1 MLVVC
6 HQWDK
11 SLLDHTKTSKL
22 TQLTIFVHKIGI
34 DLGGTKIEGILLDE
48 KYNTIQRKRIE
59 THQENGYDS
68 IVKSIISLIKELKA
82 KTGEETS
89 VGICTP
95 GFTDDNS
102 GLIKNSNT
110 KCLQEMP
117 LKNDIENGLGHKII
131 MENDANCFALA
142 ESLLG
147 SAKGYDVVFGV
158 IMGTGVGGGI
168 VINGTLHKGSTNI
181 AGEWGHHT
189 LRPDGNECFCGKRGC
204 VETYISGPAL
214 EKRWL
219 ELTGKKE
226 SLQSIVQDLSDEKA
240 KQWKKEFLENFGIG
254 LANVID
260 ILDPDII
267 VLGGGVSNI
276 PFLYDEGKE
285 TVYDKVFSDSVDT
298 PILKNSL
305 GDSAGVFGA
314 CMI

>member
-1 MLVVC
+1 M
-6 HQWDK
+6 
-11 SLLDHTKTSKL
+11 
-22 TQLTIFVHKIGI
+22 HKIGI

-68 IVKSIISLIKELKA
+68 IVKSIISLVNELKE
-82 KTGEETS
+82 KTSEEIT
-89 VGICTP
+89 VGMCTP
-95 GFTDDNS
+95 GVIDANS
-102 GLIKNSNT
+102 GLVKNSNT
-110 KCLQEMP
+110 QCLIGMP
-117 LKNDIENGLGHKII
+117 LKNDIEKALGSQIV

-168 VINGTLHKGSTNI
+168 VINGTLHKGRTNI

-189 LRPDGNECFCGKRGC
+189 LRPNGNECYCGKQGC

-219 ELTGKKE
+219 EITGQKH
-226 SLQSIVQDLSDEKA
+226 SLQLIVPQASAD
-240 KQWKKEFLENFGIG
+240 KQWKLEFLENFGIA

-260 ILDPDII
+260 ILDPNVI

-276 PFLYDEGKE
+276 PFLYDEGKKA
-285 TVYDKVFSDSVDT
+285 VYDKVFSDSIET

-314 CMI
+314 CLLNE

>member
-1 MLVVC
+1 M
-6 HQWDK
+6 
-11 SLLDHTKTSKL
+11 
-22 TQLTIFVHKIGI
+22 HKIGI

-59 THQENGYDS
+59 TRQENGYDS
-68 IVKSIISLIKELKA
+68 IVQSIISLINELRA
-82 KTGEETS
+82 KTDEKTS

-95 GFTDDNS
+95 GVTGADS

-110 KCLQEMP
+110 QCLIGMP
-117 LKNDIENGLGHKII
+117 LKNDLENVLGFEIV

-142 ESLLG
+142 ESVLG
-147 SAKGYDVVFGV
+147 SAKGHDVVFGV
-158 IMGTGVGGGI
+158 IIGTGVGGGI
-168 VINGTLHKGSTNI
+168 VINGTLHKGRTNI

-189 LRPDGNECFCGKRGC
+189 LYPNGNECYCGKQGC

-214 EKRWL
+214 EKRWF
-219 ELTGKKE
+219 EITGKNE

-240 KQWKKEFLENFGIG
+240 KQWKKEFLENFGTS

-267 VLGGGVSNI
+267 ILGGGVSNI
-276 PFLYDEGKE
+276 PFLYDQGKKA
-285 TVYDKVFSDSVDT
+285 VYDKVFSDSIET

-314 CMI
+314 CISSN

>member
-1 MLVVC
+1 M
-6 HQWDK
+6 
-11 SLLDHTKTSKL
+11 
-22 TQLTIFVHKIGI
+22 HKIGI
-34 DLGGTKIEGILLDE
+34 DLGGTKTEGILLDE
-48 KYNTIQRKRIE
+48 KHNIIERKRIK
-59 THQENGYDS
+59 TPQENGYDS
-68 IVKSIISLIKELKA
+68 IVKSITFLINDLKK
-82 KTGEETS
+82 KTSEKTS
-89 VGICTP
+89 IGLCTP
-95 GFTDDNS
+95 GVTDPNS

-110 KCLQEMP
+110 QCLIGMP
-117 LKNDIENGLGHKII
+117 LKNDLENILDQKIL

-147 SAKGYDVVFGV
+147 SAKGYEVVFGV
-158 IMGTGVGGGI
+158 IMGTGIGGGI
-168 VINGTLHKGSTNI
+168 VINGTLHKGRTNI

-189 LRPDGNECFCGKRGC
+189 LRPYGNECYCGKQGC

-219 ELTGKKE
+219 EITGKKE
-226 SLQSIVQDLSDEKA
+226 PLQSIVQDLSDEKA
-240 KQWKKEFLENFGIG
+240 KQWKEEFLENFGIG

-260 ILDPDII
+260 NLDTDVI

-276 PFLYDEGKE
+276 PFLYDEGKKAI
-285 TVYDKVFSDSVDT
+285 YDKVFSDSVDT

>member
-1 MLVVC
+1 M
-6 HQWDK
+6 
-11 SLLDHTKTSKL
+11 
-22 TQLTIFVHKIGI
+22 HKIGI

-59 THQENGYDS
+59 TRQENGYDS
-68 IVKSIISLIKELKA
+68 IVQSIISLINELRA
-82 KTGEETS
+82 KTDEKTS

-95 GFTDDNS
+95 GVTGADS

-110 KCLQEMP
+110 QCLIGMP
-117 LKNDIENGLGHKII
+117 LKNDLENVLGFEIV

-142 ESLLG
+142 ESVLG
-147 SAKGYDVVFGV
+147 SAKGHDVVFGV
-158 IMGTGVGGGI
+158 IIGTGVGGGI
-168 VINGTLHKGSTNI
+168 VINGTLHKGRTNI

-189 LRPDGNECFCGKRGC
+189 LHPNGNECYCGKQGC

-214 EKRWL
+214 EKRWF
-219 ELTGKKE
+219 EITGKKE

-240 KQWKKEFLENFGIG
+240 KQWKKEFLENFGTS

-267 VLGGGVSNI
+267 ILGGGVSNI
-276 PFLYDEGKE
+276 QFLYDQGKKA
-285 TVYDKVFSDSVDT
+285 VYDKVFSDSIET

-314 CMI
+314 CISSS